1 VSPEEHTESTL
12 MAEGIAVPYS
22 GVRMSKREDA
32 IVMES
37 LQEFA
42 QLQTF
47 RNTTGAHWEEVAELI
62 APEWRNTFYYGSYN
76 FPGQKKTDRQ
86 VDATGMVALQ
96 RFTAI
101 LDSLMTPR
109 NMTWHQ
115 LATNNPYLNK
125 DRSVKLWF
133 EVVNR
138 ILFKERYAPNAN
150 FSSQNSAHWQ
160 QLGAFG
166 NGCMYID
173 SYQGLDRTRGLRY
186 KELPMGEVYFR
197 ENHQAQIDGA
207 CRFFRLTPQQAVGQF
222 GSENISAQLLEKA
235 AKDIQYP
242 SDFLHR
248 IVPRTDYDPQ
258 KLNSKNMPFASYY
271 IELQARKLVREG
283 GYTTFPIAASRY
295 VQTPGEVYGRSPAMM
310 VLPALKTLN
319 AEKKDFLTQGHRAG
333 SPTYLMTD
341 DGVVDFTARPGSF
354 NKGGMSEDG
363 KLLVGIL
370 PTGEIQVTKEMMD
383 DERGLIDGIFLV
395 DLFKV
400 LLGDP
405 KIFTA
410 TQIVEMMSQRGILI
424 APTVGRQQSEYLGPT
439 IDRELDVLS
448 AQRMIP
454 PMPPALREA
463 NGEYHVTYASPLA
476 REMRA
481 QEIAGFQRTLELMT
495 TVAQVTQDPGPLDR
509 FDFDTAARDIAEIQN
524 VPESWM
530 ASDEAIAQKRKNR
543 ADAQAQ
549 QQQVQALP
557 AQAAML
563 KARAAVAKNGAAPEA
578 NAPANPGNAQG
589 QG

>member
-1 VSPEEHTESTL
+1 MTEYAATTTS
-12 MAEGIAVPYS
+12 ASKEDDRKQAIIA
-22 GVRMSKREDA
+22 
-32 IVMES
+32 ES

-47 RNTTGAHWEEVAELI
+47 RNTTAAQWEEVAELI

-76 FPGQKKTDRQ
+76 FPGLKKTDRQ

-96 RFTAI
+96 RFDAI

-115 LATNNPYLNK
+115 VTSSDPYLNK
-125 DRSVKLWF
+125 NRRVQLWF
-133 EVVNR
+133 EAVNR
-138 ILFKERYAPNAN
+138 ILFKERYLPTAN
-150 FSSQNSAHWQ
+150 FSSQNSMHWH

-166 NGCMYID
+166 NGVMFID
-173 SYQGLDRTRGLRY
+173 KYSGLDRTRGLRY
-186 KELPMGEVYFR
+186 KELPMGEMFFR
-197 ENHQAQIDGA
+197 ENHQGQIDGF
-207 CRFFRLTPQQAVGQF
+207 CRFFRLTPQQAVAQYGA
-222 GSENISAQLLEKA
+222 GSLSDQLLAAA
-235 AKDIQYP
+235 AKNDQYP
-242 SDFLHR
+242 RDFLHR
-248 IVPRTDYDPQ
+248 VVPRTDFHPG
-258 KLNSKNMPFASYY
+258 KLNAKNMPYASYH
-271 IELQARKLVREG
+271 IELVGRNLLRES
-283 GYTTFPIAASRY
+283 GYTSFPVAASRY

-341 DGVVDFTARPGSF
+341 DGIVDFTMRPGSF
-354 NKGGMSEDG
+354 NKGGMNEDG
-363 KLLVGIL
+363 KPLVGIL

-383 DERGLIDGIFLV
+383 EDRALIDGMFLV

-424 APTVGRQQSEYLGPT
+424 APTIGRQQSEYLGPM

-448 AQRMIP
+448 SQFLLP
-454 PMPPALREA
+454 PMPPELKEA
-463 NGEYHVTYASPLA
+463 AGEYHVTYSSPLA

-495 TVAQVTQDPGPLDR
+495 SVAQVTGDPTPLDV
-509 FDFDTAARDIAEIQN
+509 FNFEKAGKDIADIQT
-524 VPESWM
+524 VPASWM
-530 ASDEAIAQKRKNR
+530 ASDEEIAGKRKNR
-543 ADAQAQ
+543 ADAQARQ
-549 QQQVQALP
+549 EQI
-557 AQAAML
+557 QAAPAEAAMM
-563 KARAAVAKNGAAPEA
+563 KARAQAQKQGFTPEQ
-578 NAPANPGNAQG
+578 NAPATAGNAQNA
-589 QG
+589 